1 MHHVSTKQGGS
12 IMPVVVM
19 ANPKGGSSKSTSAL
33 VLAQT
38 LAAAGASVTIIDA
51 DPNRPLVDWRSG
63 QSRST
68 VRVIGDATESNIVR
82 VITEERA
89 RQQFVFVDLEG
100 TVSRLVSRAI
110 SRADLVIIPLQ
121 ASYVDARQAS
131 RAVALVQEEEE
142 TLARSIPSRILLT
155 RTSPLIPTKLEREIV
170 AKLCEAELPRFATHL
185 HERQAFKA
193 IFARRL
199 ALDELDPKQ
208 VSGVAEAI
216 ANAEKLAEELTI
228 GSMPPLIGMG
238 SSAANRRKSRSG
250 ANGSDPWSRCTRG
263 RRYGLRR
270 RSRSFVTRTGFRI
283 GRG

>member
-1 MHHVSTKQGGS
+1 
-12 IMPVVVM
+12 MPVVVM

-51 DPNRPLVDWRSG
+51 DPNRPIVDWRSG
-63 QSRST
+63 KSRSS
-68 VRVIGDATESNIVR
+68 VRVIGDATESNVVR

-89 RQQFVFVDLEG
+89 ERQFVFVDLEG
-100 TVSRLVSRAI
+100 TASRLVSRAI

-121 ASYVDARQAS
+121 ASFIDARQAS
-131 RAVALVQEEEE
+131 RAVGLVQEEEE
-142 TLARSIPSRILLT
+142 TLVRSIPARILLT

-170 AKLCEAELPRFATHL
+170 EKLTEAELPRFRTHL

-193 IFARRL
+193 LFARRL

-216 ANAEKLAEELTI
+216 ANAEKLAEELADALTEV
-228 GSMPPLIGMG
+228 
-238 SSAANRRKSRSG
+238 AH
-250 ANGSDPWSRCTRG
+250 
-263 RRYGLRR
+263 
-270 RSRSFVTRTGFRI
+270 V
-283 GRG
+283 